1 MIVHPVRRL
10 NRQLSRPSWRFF
22 FWRIGI
28 MSDTDSIRKQVLAK
42 RDMLSPGERREK
54 SEMIHH
60 RFLDLV
66 KPFDPATFFLFVNFR
81 SEVETA
87 ELIGKLLESGK
98 TVTVPLV
105 SVQEKSMTAVRLV
118 DPEKDLASG
127 YYGILEPRKD
137 LLKTR
142 TIDHKSI
149 DIVVLPGSVFDERGG
164 RLGYGGG
171 FYDRFLANEVL
182 PSALRIALAFEL
194 QVQGEIPQEP
204 HDQPADFIITEQRVI
219 RGNLDPS
226 RRKYTER

>member
-1 MIVHPVRRL
+1 MH
-10 NRQLSRPSWRFF
+10 
-22 FWRIGI
+22 
-28 MSDTDSIRKQVLAK
+28 DTDRIRKQVLAQ
-42 RDMLSPGERREK
+42 RDTLSPGERREK
-54 SEMIHH
+54 SGMIHH

-81 SEVETA
+81 SEVETL
-87 ELIGKLLESGK
+87 ELIGHLLKSGK

-105 SVQEKSMTAVRLV
+105 SVSEKSMTAVRLI
-118 DPEKDLASG
+118 DPNQDLIPG

-171 FYDRFLANEVL
+171 FYDRFIANEVL

-194 QVQGEIPQEP
+194 QVHSEIPQQP

-226 RRKYTER
+226 RRQYTER